1 MAALPSAD
9 SAFATPFSALKQRR
23 VSLALPAS
31 TPRVPWDF
39 RDDTGIAGPSNAPQQ
54 QDTQSATES
63 TSKEPKKGKIRKTE
77 PQDPTA
83 PLPEKKPRKKW
94 SPEETQ
100 MLVEGCNRHGVG
112 NWKTILSDPTLK
124 FDNRSPVD
132 LKDRF
137 RTYFPDA
144 YKKHYPNAR
153 THLSSKIRST
163 LPDGSSLFEKTRSK
177 RRRPFTEEEDRALKA
192 GYEKH
197 GTVWATIVKDPIFQE
212 QNRRST
218 DLRDRF
224 RNAFPELYQ
233 AAGYKPRNNL
243 SKKKKEHLID
253 DSRIPGRA
261 ATDDQLPVSSS
272 GTTGPVRGVR
282 RRRAQTSQGILLR
295 GGTKSVP
302 QSTAPSEDEDSSPE
316 DTDGDLGLTTKAQRV
331 PKMPVLA
338 DQPSMTDGMK
348 NLQIFS
354 PTTTVEATFS
364 TIIDDDDEMDMR
376 LITLEPLSDPL
387 ADYPSSSIAPDNH
400 TRVSRH
406 TGIHT
411 PIHAHH
417 PSWTSPQPVSHNTV
431 DDGGGGGSNPPR
443 SSTTVNNNTHAHAQI
458 QTSAPTTQQPGD
470 NGTKVGQ
477 SAWGPQDWLSPN
489 PRLDP
494 SFNSPT
500 NANPSGNTTT
510 NTNVNAAPATGNS
523 TPGTGTP
530 SSYFSPSS
538 PFTSFNLTPLHTT
551 NPLSPSTTTAT
562 TTAGNVGPTSS
573 SGGNS
578 AAQNATT
585 GSATAASANPNSLV
599 GLTTLNLPMNLMGNY
614 NSHQHHHV
622 IERYD
627 LWPPALALSSSFS
640 AVNNSSAWSSGLSGS
655 GGGPFSGPGSLSAF
669 SSSFGGDFESEVSFD
684 THSQTFSDDQD
695 HEDAVFGSDG
705 AYSMG
710 YATGNGG
717 AFPVSRAITHHSDY
731 AGDLIF
737 GARGYGLGGGFG
749 WFGSAQNVVGTS
761 VADIDDPHSAS
772 TDGTMAT
779 GLGLVGI
786 TKDGKEASEGVRR
799 EGSGDHGAVVVPGDG
814 KGSINPMQ
822 LHASSSGIDEVR
834 IAGITLNDS
843 QEIVDVDE
851 EMSDAAMDGDDD
863 AMDGTGLSANRSGDD
878 GSGPSSAKTPS
889 PEKQQHRQNVVG
901 GGKSNSADAS
911 PVQARLGHISLSPQH
926 HHSQQQHLHP
936 LHLQHHANTTPHT
949 PAHNGHSLSLSLGPS
964 TAFSPS
970 STSLST
976 PGINTYGRFSLDD
989 LDLVDLTQQQNA
1001 LVDMNNL
1008 TPPATPMMQHAT
1020 QLRGGRRYGAFNSG
1034 LGGNGGLGL
1043 GGGSLFMQ
1051 GPGQG
1056 QTGQQEQAQAA
1067 RSISVPPSEVR
1078 NANSSPVIS
1087 FAPAPEAVERGR
1099 PKVVD
1104 TMHTVKRSLSSTVHH
1119 SHGPGTSH
1127 GHSLSLSTL
1136 PPLPPHSEIWRSTT
1150 PIAKTSSSASSTST
1164 GNSAQ
1169 SASSSSTPSTA
1180 GASTTPGATA
1190 SQFGSLFPSPSSSPS
1205 PFGSSASGTG
1215 GDMTSTGTGIGIN
1228 PDAYTNSDLPFLDL
1242 HYNLGQYPNPQQL
1255 QQSFGTM
1262 AMLIDTPAT
1271 TPGIPQSSTTN
1282 VNNGVQGMT
1291 QAELEA
1297 RQALDLAQPFYFH
1310 HASGNAHAQ
1319 ALHHLGLH
1327 SLVPNQTQQGSG
1339 FGFPNNGTG
1348 LKAHNGGGN
1357 AFNTPLNLSRQFP
1370 QFSSAAALA
1379 RTQQQ
1384 QQQQLGHQRV
1394 QSQQVV
1400 NPKDLV
1406 LNANGAGAVGVSG
1419 GSGGVS
1425 ASASGSSGMGIDNR
1439 RKRASWDGGMV

>member
-1 MAALPSAD
+1 MS
-9 SAFATPFSALKQRR
+9 
-23 VSLALPAS
+23 
-31 TPRVPWDF
+31 
-39 RDDTGIAGPSNAPQQ
+39 
-54 QDTQSATES
+54 
-63 TSKEPKKGKIRKTE
+63 
-77 PQDPTA
+77 
-83 PLPEKKPRKKW
+83 
-94 SPEETQ
+94 
-100 MLVEGCNRHGVG
+100 
-112 NWKTILSDPTLK
+112 TILSDPTLK

-233 AAGYKPRNNL
+233 AAGYKPRNNT

-253 DSRIPGRA
+253 DSRITGRA

-302 QSTAPSEDEDSSPE
+302 QSAAASEDEDSSPE
-316 DTDGDLGLTTKAQRV
+316 DTDADLSSTTRV
-331 PKMPVLA
+331 PKTPALA

-354 PTTTVEATFS
+354 PATTVEATFS

-376 LITLEPLSDPL
+376 LITLEPLSSDPL
-387 ADYPSSSIAPDNH
+387 AEFTSTLDNH

-406 TGIHT
+406 AGAHT
-411 PIHAHH
+411 PTHINHSAW
-417 PSWTSPQPVSHNTV
+417 SSPQHNAV
-431 DDGGGGGSNPPR
+431 NDGGGGGSNPPG
-443 SSTTVNNNTHAHAQI
+443 SSTTVSNAHIPVQA
-458 QTSAPTTQQPGD
+458 SASQQS
-470 NGTKVGQ
+470 KVGQ

-500 NANPSGNTTT
+500 NTNPSSGNATT
-510 NTNVNAAPATGNS
+510 NTNVSATPATATGNS

-551 NPLSPSTTTAT
+551 NPLSPSTSTAT
-562 TTAGNVGPTSS
+562 AAAPANAGQGSTTVN
-573 SGGNS
+573 GGGT
-578 AAQNATT
+578 AQN

-599 GLTTLNLPMNLMGNY
+599 GLTTLNLPMNLMGSY
-614 NSHQHHHV
+614 TSHQHHHV

-627 LWPPALALSSSFS
+627 LWPPALALSSSLS

-655 GGGPFSGPGSLSAF
+655 GGGPFSGPGSLSGF
-669 SSSFGGDFESEVSFD
+669 SSSFGGDFDESEVSFD
-684 THSQTFSDDQD
+684 THSQTFSDDRE
-695 HEDAVFGSDG
+695 HEDAVFGNDG
-705 AYSMG
+705 TYG
-710 YATGNGG
+710 YPATVGNG
-717 AFPVSRAITHHSDY
+717 ASRAITHHSDY

-737 GARGYGLGGGFG
+737 GARGYGMGGFG
-749 WFGSAQNVVGTS
+749 WFGSAYGPGLGQGANGS
-761 VADIDDPHSAS
+761 GEIIGEAGANG
-772 TDGTMAT
+772 DGTTT

-786 TKDGKEASEGVRR
+786 TTAKDEKDGVEGVDA
-799 EGSGDHGAVVVPGDG
+799 SGDGDNEGVIVPGDG

-822 LHASSSGIDEVR
+822 LHASSSVLDEVA

-843 QEIVDVDE
+843 QDVDE
-851 EMSDAAMDGDDD
+851 EMSDAAMDDGEAEDDD
-863 AMDGTGLSANRSGDD
+863 AMDGTTSTAENVKD
-878 GSGPSSAKTPS
+878 SAKTPS
-889 PEKQQHRQNVVG
+889 PEKQQQRVVV
-901 GGKSNSADAS
+901 GKSNSAEGS
-911 PVQARLGHISLSPQH
+911 PEQARLLSPH
-926 HHSQQQHLHP
+926 SHSQAQHLHP
-936 LHLQHHANTTPHT
+936 LQQQHGHIQHHHTHPHT
-949 PAHNGHSLSLSLGPS
+949 PTHSTHSLSLSLGPS

-989 LDLVDLTQQQNA
+989 LDIVDLTQQNA

-1008 TPPATPMMQHAT
+1008 TPPATPMMQHAQ
-1020 QLRGGRRYGAFNSG
+1020 QLRGGRRYGTFNLG
-1034 LGGNGGLGL
+1034 LGGSGGLGL
-1043 GGGSLFMQ
+1043 AGGAGGSLFMQ

-1056 QTGQQEQAQAA
+1056 HSGEGQG
-1067 RSISVPPSEVR
+1067 RSTSVPPSEVR
-1078 NANSSPVIS
+1078 NPTPNSHGSPVVS
-1087 FAPAPEAVERGR
+1087 FAPSPEGVGVERGR
-1099 PKVVD
+1099 QKMVD
-1104 TMHTVKRSLSSTVHH
+1104 TIPHSVKRSLSSTVHH
-1119 SHGPGTSH
+1119 SHGPGTGGGSGH
-1127 GHSLSLSTL
+1127 GHGHSHSLSLSTL
-1136 PPLPPHSEIWRSTT
+1136 PPLPSHSEIWRSTT
-1150 PIAKTSSSASSTST
+1150 PIAKTSSSASGGSSAS
-1164 GNSAQ
+1164 GNA
-1169 SASSSSTPSTA
+1169 SASSTLSPASAGSTPSTA
-1180 GASTTPGATA
+1180 GAGTTPGVNGA
-1190 SQFGSLFPSPSSSPS
+1190 SSLFANMFPSPSPS
-1205 PFGSSASGTG
+1205 PTPFSSNGANV
-1215 GDMTSTGTGIGIN
+1215 IN
-1228 PDAYTNSDLPFLDL
+1228 PDAYSHPDLPFLDL
-1242 HYNLGQYPNPQQL
+1242 HYNFGQQQQM
-1255 QQSFGTM
+1255 QQSFGAM
-1262 AMLIDTPAT
+1262 AMLVDTPAA
-1271 TPGIPQSSTTN
+1271 TPGLPPSSSSNPQLSASGNGN
-1282 VNNGVQGMT
+1282 VMMT

-1310 HASGNAHAQ
+1310 HANAHAQ
-1319 ALHHLGLH
+1319 AQALQQQLGLH
-1327 SLVPNQTQQGSG
+1327 SLVSSSTSAQLLQQQAQQQQGFNGYAELKGLPSTG
-1339 FGFPNNGTG
+1339 VGPTSAFTTNNV
-1348 LKAHNGGGN
+1348 
-1357 AFNTPLNLSRQFP
+1357 PLSLSRQL
-1370 QFSSAAALA
+1370 SAMA
-1379 RTQQQ
+1379 RSQQQ
-1384 QQQQLGHQRV
+1384 QQQMGHQRV

-1406 LNANGAGAVGVSG
+1406 LNANGAGA
-1419 GSGGVS
+1419 GGVNV
-1425 ASASGSSGMGIDNR
+1425 SGSSGAGGMSDSR